1 MIKYFLEAT
10 DRTLTVNESN
20 GNVYGATG
28 TQTLMVKSG
37 ATNIKA
43 DTNIENFYFDSSISS
58 YKFQQ
63 SGTSLQVFDNN
74 NQLLIDLGVRDSA
87 VTPTGL
93 TFANGTVQ
101 ATISA
106 DATGAHIKVGSVL
119 VDNKTP
125 TAIANLNSVDVTS
138 ASGSIFTMTS
148 NSIGTPTAEGKSI
161 TFTVTPVLVSKATT
175 LSVDMKG
182 QALNSVLATTTAEDF
197 GFSTP
202 IVFNP
207 GDTASKQIT
216 VVVNNDGFAEGM
228 EAYKARLIDET
239 GNEKTTVVGTIIDGL
254 PVLNFAANKSTVNEG
269 GDSVNFTVTSDMNAP
284 AGGIAIP
291 YSLNVSAATTG
302 VDISVSPASGTITI
316 PAGSKVGVLKLQTK
330 SDDGVVKSPE
340 NVVVTLTQPNNAVF
354 NTNTATA
361 TTTIVDTSVVI
372 EPNKFFFSGSSSVSE
387 GGKAVYTISHTPIT
401 GASITIPYT
410 VSGTVNS
417 TDYITTNPSPITFNA
432 GDTTKT
438 IEFPIAADSTSE
450 GNETF
455 IVTLDPKYLIS
466 DSIASGQNS
475 INTTVFDNSPSNT
488 SLKLTPIIET
498 IIGSGGND
506 FISAY
511 IDASGNSDTLNAGDV
526 INAGGGTD
534 DTLFITT
541 DGADAGALPA
551 VTISGVEIINIHE
564 TGGVAGNYNLSVI
577 SGLSTVVN
585 NASSDDITFNLAPS
599 TKLIVQGNA
608 VSTNGNTTFNNSSDL
623 TLKDGVN
630 GGNITRTVTGV
641 STFTINSVGLQENI
655 VDTLDLDSANSL
667 TSLTINAS
675 SNLKATLSNDYV
687 AGTTVTVTGT
697 ASKVDLSGSALSS
710 AITTVNASAFA
721 GGVLM
726 QVNQSDKI
734 PDTAFTGGSGN
745 DTLDIGKVLYNTTIS
760 INGGN
765 GMDTLKVADQ
775 NTLSLKTFAN
785 ISNFER
791 LELYDDDDG
800 SVDSFDVS
808 LLKGISTI
816 QLDVDSIGDGYSVNN
831 LSADQAK
838 NVIIAGNQTVA
849 PTFNINNALLIGNID
864 TLGLTIDAG
873 ETGNG
878 VALSGMNAPG
888 VELIDVNAVDS
899 FTATSLIGLP
909 ALAIMTISGRGDINL
924 TTDKL
929 PLNLN
934 STIDA
939 TASTGMITV
948 NASLATTNGMLIKG
962 SLRQANFLTGS
973 AQADLLTGGAGADV
987 FNGGDGA
994 DTLNGGANA
1003 DILNG
1008 GAGSDIIN
1016 GGAGA
1021 DLINGGAGIDTLI
1034 GGSGDDLFV
1043 YATMADLLDSVS
1055 KTLVDSIAG
1064 GSGTNSLLLGTSGT
1078 AVTIALTD
1086 IWSRAS
1092 GIDSLIGVANITAN
1106 TLTLGQSAEIA
1117 GVKLVD
1123 LSSNTATGNVINVG
1137 SFTATNTTLIG
1148 SAVGAN
1154 SIVGGAGNDTI
1165 TGGAGSDNITGGAGN
1180 DVFNITGGIDTITD
1194 FATGDSLNVSSGATA
1209 KILAVATGG
1218 VINMSANTVNNLG
1231 SLIIDGSAAVTAAV
1245 TITGSNSADSITG
1258 GGGSDVI
1265 TGGAG
1270 VDTMT
1275 GGAGADK
1282 FVFATLDL
1290 STFGSTVTDE
1300 IVGFTTASDS
1310 ISLGAVGVLSVGVK
1324 QVNTITLGAYNAG
1337 DTIVISGIGGTSS
1350 TVTAATDL
1358 ATTTTA
1364 VLNAINTIIGVTVNA
1379 TSATP
1384 SSGVITLTANTAG
1397 TVPTGMTFTPVA
1409 TVTEAGATPAT
1420 IMTANVT
1427 TSTPNVPEAVG
1438 ANFVKVIVAAT
1449 SLSALLTAA
1458 DTALNGTID
1467 YYFGVVGADG
1477 YLVTDSDGIGYT
1489 DVIKF
1494 TGATGLLPA
1503 DITI

>member
-10 DRTLTVNESN
+10 DRILTVNESN

-43 DTNIENFYFDSSISS
+43 DTNIENFYFDSPISS

-74 NQLLIDLGVRDSA
+74 NQLLIDLSVRDSV
-87 VTPTGL
+87 VTTTGL
-93 TFANGTVQ
+93 TFANGMVQ

-106 DATGAHIKVGSVL
+106 DTTGPHIKLGNVL
-119 VDNKTP
+119 VNNNTP
-125 TAIANLNSVDVTS
+125 TAIVNLNSIDVTS
-138 ASGSIFTMTS
+138 ASGSIFTMAS

-161 TFTVTPVLVSKATT
+161 TFTVTPYLVNKTTT
-175 LSVDMKG
+175 LSIDMKG
-182 QALNSVLATTTAEDF
+182 QALNSVLAITTPDDF
-197 GFSTP
+197 GSVNP

-216 VVVNNDGFAEGM
+216 VVVNNDGFSEGM

-254 PVLNFAANKSTVNEG
+254 PVLNFAANKNSVNEG
-269 GDSVNFTVTSDMNAP
+269 ADSVNFTVTSDVNAP

-302 VDISVSPASGTITI
+302 VDVSTTPASGTITI
-316 PAGSKVGVLKLQTK
+316 PVGSKVGVLTLKTKL
-330 SDDGVVKSPE
+330 DDGVVKSPE
-340 NVVVTLTQPNNAVF
+340 NVVVTLTSPTNATL
-354 NTNTATA
+354 NTNTAT
-361 TTTIVDTSVVI
+361 TTIMDTSVVM
-372 EPNKFFFSGSSSVSE
+372 EANKFFFTGPASVNE

-410 VSGTVNS
+410 ISGSISSN
-417 TDYITTNPSPITFNA
+417 DYTTTNPSPIIFNI
-432 GDTTKT
+432 GDSVKT
-438 IEFPIAADSTSE
+438 IEFPITADLTAE
-450 GNETF
+450 GNEKF
-455 IVTLDPKYLIS
+455 IVTLNPVNLVS
-466 DSIASGQNS
+466 DSIAAGQNS
-475 INTTVFDNSPSNT
+475 NNTTIIDSSSANT
-488 SLKLTPIIET
+488 SLKLTPVIET
-498 IIGSGGND
+498 ITGSDGND
-506 FISAY
+506 LISAY
-511 IDASGNSDTLNAGDV
+511 IDASGNTDTLNAGDV
-526 INAGGGTD
+526 INAGAGTD

-541 DGADAGALPA
+541 DGKDAGSLPA

-564 TGGVAGNYNLSVI
+564 TGGEAGNYNLSGI

-585 NASSDDITFNLAPS
+585 NASSDDVTFNLASS
-599 TKLIVQGNA
+599 TKMIIQGNG
-608 VSTNGNTTFNNSSDL
+608 VSTNGNTSFNNSSDL

-630 GGNITRTVTGV
+630 GGNVTRTGTVANSV
-641 STFTINSVGLQENI
+641 IINSMGLTENI

-675 SNLKATLSNDYV
+675 ANLTATLSNDYV
-687 AGTTVTVTGT
+687 LSGATITVTGT

-745 DTLDIGKVLYNTTIS
+745 DTLDIGKVRYNTTIS

-765 GMDTLKVADQ
+765 GTDTLKISDQ
-775 NTLSLKTFAN
+775 DTLSLATVGN

-791 LELYDDDDG
+791 LEFYDDDDG
-800 SVDSFDVS
+800 SLDSFDIS
-808 LLKGISTI
+808 LLKGITTI
-816 QLDVDSIGDGYSVNN
+816 QLDADSAGDGYSVNN
-831 LSADQAK
+831 LSATQAK

-849 PTFNINNALLIGNID
+849 PTFNINSASLIGNID

-873 ETGNG
+873 ETGNA
-878 VALSGMNAPG
+878 VTLSGINAPG

-899 FTATSLIGLP
+899 LTATSLIGLP

-948 NASLATTNGMLIKG
+948 NASLATTNGILIKG

-1003 DILNG
+1003 DTLNG
-1008 GAGSDIIN
+1008 GSGNDIIS

-1021 DLINGGAGIDTLI
+1021 DLINGGVGIDTLS
-1034 GGSGDDLFV
+1034 GGSGDDLFI
-1043 YATMADLLDSVS
+1043 YTATADLF
-1055 KTLVDSIAG
+1055 TTNALVDSIAG
-1064 GSGTNSLLLGTSGT
+1064 GSGANSLLLGTSGT

-1086 IWSRAS
+1086 IWSRAG

-1106 TLTLGQSAEIA
+1106 ALTLGQSAEIA

-1123 LSSNTATGNVINVG
+1123 LSSNTALTGNIINVA

-1148 SAVGAN
+1148 SATGAT
-1154 SIVGGAGNDTI
+1154 SIVGGTGNDTI
-1165 TGGAGSDNITGGAGN
+1165 TGGAGNDTMTGNLGN
-1180 DVFNITGGIDTITD
+1180 DVFNIAGGTDTITD
-1194 FATGDSLNVSSGATA
+1194 FTTGDTLNVYSGTA
-1209 KILAVATGG
+1209 KILAVTTGG
-1218 VINMSANTVNNLG
+1218 VINMSANTVNNSG
-1231 SLIIDGSAAVTAAV
+1231 SLIIDGSTGGTAAE
-1245 TITGSNSADSITG
+1245 TITGSSSADSITG

-1275 GGAGADK
+1275 GGLGGDK
-1282 FVFATLDL
+1282 FVFTPLVDSTDLD
-1290 STFGSTVTDE
+1290 TTGSTVTDE
-1300 IVGFTTASDS
+1300 IVGFTSGDS
-1310 ISLGAVGVLSVGVK
+1310 ISFLGAAGVLSVGVK
-1324 QVNTITLGAYNAG
+1324 QVSTITIAGTVELGETVTVTGVSTGNVTVTTAADAAG
-1337 DTIVISGIGGTSS
+1337 TATALMTAINSATGA
-1350 TVTAATDL
+1350 TVTATSSAGVVTLTAKLAGTAFTAISTPGGTGATPGVGTTAVV
-1358 ATTTTA
+1358 ATTTP
-1364 VLNAINTIIGVTVNA
+1364 NT
-1379 TSATP
+1379 P
-1384 SSGVITLTANTAG
+1384 E
-1397 TVPTGMTFTPVA
+1397 TG
-1409 TVTEAGATPAT
+1409 
-1420 IMTANVT
+1420 
-1427 TSTPNVPEAVG
+1427 
-1438 ANFVKVIVAAT
+1438 NFVKVSVAAA

-1494 TGATGLLPA
+1494 TGVTGLLPA

>member
-10 DRTLTVNESN
+10 DRILTVNESN

-101 ATISA
+101 AIISA

-269 GDSVNFTVTSDMNAP
+269 GDSVNFTVTSDVNAS

-291 YSLNVSAATTG
+291 YSLNVSVATTG
-302 VDISVSPASGTITI
+302 VSTPASGTITI
-316 PAGSKVGVLKLQTK
+316 PAGSKVGVLTLQTK
-330 SDDGVVKSPE
+330 LDDGVVKSPE
-340 NVVVTLTQPNNAVF
+340 NVVVTLTSPANATL
-354 NTNTATA
+354 NTNIA
-361 TTTIVDTSVVI
+361 TTTIVDTSVVM
-372 EPNKFFFSGSSSVSE
+372 EANKFFFTGPASINE

-417 TDYITTNPSPITFNA
+417 SDYITTNPSPITFNA

-541 DGADAGALPA
+541 DGADAGSLPV

-564 TGGVAGNYNLSVI
+564 TGGVAGNYSLSAI

-608 VSTNGNTTFNNSSDL
+608 VSTNGNTIFNNSSDL

-675 SNLKATLSNDYV
+675 SNLTATLSNDYV

-775 NTLSLKTFAN
+775 NTLSLKTFTN

-791 LELYDDDDG
+791 LEFYDDDDG

-878 VALSGMNAPG
+878 VALSGINAPG

-1106 TLTLGQSAEIA
+1106 TLTLGQSAETA

-1123 LSSNTATGNVINVG
+1123 LSSNTALTGNVINVG

-1148 SAVGAN
+1148 SAVGAT

-1194 FATGDSLNVSSGATA
+1194 FTTGDTLNVYPGATA

-1218 VINMSANTVNNLG
+1218 IINMSANTVNNAG
-1231 SLIIDGSAAVTAAV
+1231 SLIIDGSTGGTAAE
-1245 TITGSNSADSITG
+1245 TITGSSSADSITG

-1270 VDTMT
+1270 IDTMS

-1282 FVFATLDL
+1282 FVFSSLVDSNDLD
-1290 STFGSTVTDE
+1290 TTAGIVTDE
-1300 IVGFTTASDS
+1300 IAGFASGDS
-1310 ISLGAVGVLSVGVK
+1310 ISFLGAAGVLSVGVK
-1324 QVNTITLGAYNAG
+1324 QVSTITIAGTVELGETVTVTGVSTGNVTVTTAADAAG
-1337 DTIVISGIGGTSS
+1337 TATALMTAINSATGA
-1350 TVTAATDL
+1350 TVTATSSAGVVTLTAKLAGTAFTAATSV
-1358 ATTTTA
+1358 ANGA
-1364 VLNAINTIIGVTVNA
+1364 
-1379 TSATP
+1379 SATP
-1384 SSGVITLTANTAG
+1384 AVGTTAAVAIT
-1397 TVPTGMTFTPVA
+1397 
-1409 TVTEAGATPAT
+1409 
-1420 IMTANVT
+1420 TANV
-1427 TSTPNVPEAVG
+1427 PETG
-1438 ANFVKVIVAAT
+1438 NFVKVSVAAA

>member
-10 DRTLTVNESN
+10 DRILTVNESN
-20 GNVYGATG
+20 GNIYGAAG

-87 VTPTGL
+87 ITPTGL

-101 ATISA
+101 AIISA

-175 LSVDMKG
+175 LSIDMKG
-182 QALNSVLATTTAEDF
+182 QALNSVLATTTADDF

-216 VVVNNDGFAEGM
+216 VVVNNDGVPEGM
-228 EAYKARLIDET
+228 EAYKARLVDEN
-239 GNEKTTVVGTIIDGL
+239 GNEKSTVVGTIIDGL

-269 GDSVNFTVTSDMNAP
+269 GDSVNFTVTSDVNAP

-302 VDISVSPASGTITI
+302 VSTPASGTITI
-316 PAGSKVGVLKLQTK
+316 PAGSKVGVLTLQTK
-330 SDDGVVKSPE
+330 LDDGVVKSPE
-340 NVVVTLTQPNNAVF
+340 NVVVTLTSPTNATL
-354 NTNTATA
+354 NTNTA
-361 TTTIVDTSVVI
+361 TTTIVDTSVVM
-372 EPNKFFFSGSSSVSE
+372 EANKFFFTGSASVNE

-410 VSGTVNS
+410 VSGSVNS
-417 TDYITTNPSPITFNA
+417 SDYTTTNPSPIVFNI
-432 GDTTKT
+432 GDSVKT
-438 IEFPIAADSTSE
+438 IEFPITADLTAE
-450 GNETF
+450 GNEKF
-455 IVTLDPKYLIS
+455 IVTLNPVNLVS
-466 DSIASGQNS
+466 DSIAAGQNS
-475 INTTVFDNSPSNT
+475 INTTIIDSSSTNT
-488 SLKLTPIIET
+488 LLKLTQVIET
-498 IIGSGGND
+498 ITGSEGND

-541 DGADAGALPA
+541 DGADVGSLPA

-564 TGGVAGNYNLSVI
+564 TGGGAGNYNLSGI

-599 TKLIVQGNA
+599 TKLIIQGNA
-608 VSTNGNTTFNNSSDL
+608 VSANGNTTFNNSSDL

-641 STFTINSVGLQENI
+641 SAFTINSVGLSDNT

-675 SNLKATLSNDYV
+675 SVLTATLSNDYV
-687 AGTTVTVTGT
+687 AGTTITVTGT

-791 LELYDDDDG
+791 LEFYDDDDG

-816 QLDVDSIGDGYSVNN
+816 QLDADSAGDGYSVNN

-873 ETGNG
+873 ETGNA
-878 VALSGMNAPG
+878 VTLSGINAPG
-888 VELIDVNAVDS
+888 VELVDVNAVDS
-899 FTATSLIGLP
+899 LTATSLLGLP
-909 ALAIMTISGRGDINL
+909 ALAIMTISGGGDINL

-973 AQADLLTGGAGADV
+973 AQADLLTGGAGADLL
-987 FNGGDGA
+987 NGGDGA

-1106 TLTLGQSAEIA
+1106 TLTLGQSAETA

-1123 LSSNTATGNVINVG
+1123 LSSNTALTGNVINVG

-1148 SAVGAN
+1148 SAVGAT

-1194 FATGDSLNVSSGATA
+1194 FTTGDTLNVSSGATA
-1209 KILAVATGG
+1209 KILAVTTGG

-1231 SLIIDGSAAVTAAV
+1231 SLIIDGSTGGTAAE
-1245 TITGSNSADSITG
+1245 TITGSSSADSITG

-1270 VDTMT
+1270 IDTMS

-1282 FVFATLDL
+1282 FVFSSLVDSNDLD
-1290 STFGSTVTDE
+1290 TTAGIVTDE
-1300 IVGFTTASDS
+1300 IAGFASGDS
-1310 ISLGAVGVLSVGVK
+1310 ISFLGAAGVLSVGVK
-1324 QVNTITLGAYNAG
+1324 QVSTITIAGSVESGETVTVTGVSTGNVTVTTAADAAGTATALMTAINSATGA
-1337 DTIVISGIGGTSS
+1337 
-1350 TVTAATDL
+1350 TVTATSSAGIVTLTAKLAGTAFTAATSVANGASATPAVGTSAVV
-1358 ATTTTA
+1358 ATTTP
-1364 VLNAINTIIGVTVNA
+1364 NT
-1379 TSATP
+1379 P
-1384 SSGVITLTANTAG
+1384 E
-1397 TVPTGMTFTPVA
+1397 TG
-1409 TVTEAGATPAT
+1409 
-1420 IMTANVT
+1420 
-1427 TSTPNVPEAVG
+1427 
-1438 ANFVKVIVAAT
+1438 NFVKVSVAAA